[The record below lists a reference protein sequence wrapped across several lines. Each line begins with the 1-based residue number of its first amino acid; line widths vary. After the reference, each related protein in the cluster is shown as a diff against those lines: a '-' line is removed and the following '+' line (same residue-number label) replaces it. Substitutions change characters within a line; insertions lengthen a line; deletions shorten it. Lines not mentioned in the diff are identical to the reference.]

1 MRSEPNEIIVVLIQ
15 FFPARYGPDMSRQR
29 QFPNAPVSW
38 EFPELREA
46 VDGWIIIGGLSMYY
60 SLFA

>member
-1 MRSEPNEIIVVLIQ
+1 MRSEPNEISVVLIQ
-15 FFPARYGPDMSRQR
+15 FSPTRYGPDMSRR
-29 QFPNAPVSW
+29 EFPNAPVSW
-38 EFPELREA
+38 KFPELQEV